1 MKQLSLLLVMI
12 SMVCFAWA
20 TIDEHYEFFATTGTY
35 TPITG
40 TNAGISSDDVLSD
53 IIPIGFTFSYGDF
66 SYSEVKISSNGWI
79 GLGTS
84 QTYSNLSNS
93 LNSTTYQPV
102 VAPLWDDLS
111 MVSGTVSYLM
121 SGTAPNRVF
130 IIQYENAKWYYSGPV
145 GFNFQVQLFET
156 GKISFIYGSN
166 PGIPNNPSASI
177 GINMSPGGVG
187 WFYSVNPTD
196 GSASTTIETSNIS
209 TFPNQGTVFEFNPV
223 IPQPN
228 DLAAIA
234 ISGNI
239 TPSVGLTANYTIT
252 IRNRGTNPQSTYQVQ
267 LIDSNGTE
275 LGSVNGATIQPN
287 QNLDFQVSWIPSV
300 GGPLVIRGKVILAGD
315 QNPNNDL
322 SYPIN
327 IYIQPEGVQAVTIA
341 DGTETM
347 RIPMDFYFR
356 NSLSETIYLSDELG
370 FVSGTITALAFY
382 NNFSESPANGAT
394 KIWLGSTN
402 VQNLSG
408 GWIPSTQMTLVFDG
422 NITYPMGANLITIP
436 LQTPYMHTPGN
447 LVMMVQRPMDT
458 TWYSYTDYFYGMT
471 MGSNRTLNIF
481 SDGTAYDP
489 ANPPG
494 GTTPINQVP
503 KITIFYT
510 GQLIENDLGCLSIT
524 GNTIPTV
531 GISSDYVITVKNNG
545 IAAQTNYSIKL
556 MKEGGIELVSVPG
569 PTINS
574 LQTLSVTVS
583 WTPTQAGSTY
593 VYGQVVLTGDEFA
606 TNNQTAPLNINVQPE
621 GVQAVTIADGTE
633 TFRIPMDF
641 FYCTSLCEVLY
652 YADELGFV
660 SGTITSL
667 ALYNNFSGTPAN
679 GATKIWLGSTNVQ
692 DLSGGWIP
700 STQLTLVFDGIV
712 NYPSGTNTIIIP
724 LQMPYMHTPGNL
736 VMMVQR
742 PMDTTWYSSTDNFYG
757 MTMGSNRTLNIFN
770 DGTAYDPANPPGGTT
785 PINQVPKITIFYT
798 GQLIE
803 NDLGCLSITG
813 NTVPSVDTSS
823 DYNITIKNNGIE
835 AQTNYTVKLMKEGGI
850 ELASVPGPTINSLQT
865 LSVTV
870 SWIPTQTGPTYIYG
884 QVILTGD
891 EIAINNQTAPLN
903 VEVMQAGLTV
913 IQIGQGTATNST
925 TGSPTPYGTWYK
937 NFRQQYLYTADDLYA
952 AGAAPGL
959 ISALAFNVTSVNN
972 CSPMPNYTI
981 KLKHTDQAQLSTI
994 FEEGE
999 YTTVWV
1005 NDNFVPLAGWN
1016 VHTFTSP
1023 FFWNGA
1029 SNLLIDICTDLIP
1042 GNYTENASVTYTPT
1056 TDPTCLRYQS
1066 DSSPA
1071 SSATTGS
1078 TSVNRANA
1086 RLFMTISDMGSLTGV
1101 VSSGGNLLSNAT
1113 VTIIGTV
1120 FQTVTSGDGS
1130 YYFQYVPIG
1139 TQQAMATKH
1148 GYNEVTHTVTIV
1160 EDQTTNQNFELSLL
1174 PQVTVTG
1181 RIVGSDNLSV
1191 GLANASISLT
1201 GYEPYSAT
1209 TNNSGFFTIP
1219 SVYAEHTYE
1228 YTVTATGYQPTTG
1241 QIIVGSVNVDVGD
1254 IMISELT
1261 LPPVNVQATDNGAI
1275 VSVTWEVP
1283 GTVEGGWIHYDS
1295 GQNSNSIGTGSANDF
1310 DVCIRFP
1317 ASALSQYSGMS
1328 LYALKVWPA
1337 QAGTFSVRVWTGG
1350 TATQPANMIVD
1361 QGFTPV
1367 LASYNTV
1374 ILNNPVL
1381 VTGIEELWFG
1391 YRNVVTGGYPAGC
1404 DAGPAVDG
1412 FGNMIYIDN
1421 SWSNLLSLNP
1431 DLDYNWN
1438 IQGYVGWSAP
1448 TTFPTLESIKTVLQA
1463 TVPLPQST
1471 VKPISSKLRTAH
1483 STSDNFG
1490 STKSISQNSKTV
1502 KSVSKTLRTT
1512 NPIRSNNNRIP
1523 LGYQVWR
1530 LLQGQENNENAWVL
1544 LTSNPI
1550 NVLLYADSLWT
1561 SLPDGTY
1568 RWAVKTVY
1576 TNGVYSI
1583 AAFSNALTLTHEIGT
1598 IAGLVRNLQN
1608 QPVAGA
1614 TITCGT
1620 STASTTSSG
1629 AYSMSVL
1636 SGIYNVTASHPNYQS
1651 VTHPGIFVISNQTT
1665 TVNFQLPPLALPYN
1679 DSFETYPDFAIS
1691 FSPWTLVDVDQSTTY
1706 GIQDYNWEHSFEPQA
1721 YIIFNPSA
1729 TTPPLIDLTAHSG
1742 NKMACCFA
1750 AVTPPNNDWLITPL
1764 FSGVT
1769 SVKFWARSYTADF
1782 GLERFKVG
1790 ISSNPNP
1797 NSFVIISGSNY
1808 IQAPVDWTEYN
1819 FHIAQPGAL
1828 YIGIQCVSNDAI
1840 IFCVDD
1846 VIISSEDIGELE
1858 VPVVATA
1865 LHNNYPNPF
1874 NPVTTIAYDVKEKE
1888 QVAIEIFNIKGQ
1900 LVKTLVKGIQE
1911 PGNHT
1916 VVWDGNDNR
1925 GCPVSSGVYYYKMKA
1940 GKYNST
1946 KKMIM
1951 IK

>member
-370 FVSGTITALAFY
+370 FVSGAITALAFY

-481 SDGTAYDP
+481 SGGTAYDP

-700 STQLTLVFDGIV
+700 STQLTLVFDGNV

-1130 YYFQYVPIG
+1130 YYFQYVPIE

-1381 VTGIEELWFG
+1381 VTGVEELWFG

-1544 LTSNPI
+1544 L
-1550 NVLLYADSLWT
+1550 
-1561 SLPDGTY
+1561 
-1568 RWAVKTVY
+1568 
-1576 TNGVYSI
+1576 
-1583 AAFSNALTLTHEIGT
+1583 
-1598 IAGLVRNLQN
+1598 Q
-1608 QPVAGA
+1608 
-1614 TITCGT
+1614 
-1620 STASTTSSG
+1620 
-1629 AYSMSVL
+1629 
-1636 SGIYNVTASHPNYQS
+1636 
-1651 VTHPGIFVISNQTT
+1651 
-1665 TVNFQLPPLALPYN
+1665 
-1679 DSFETYPDFAIS
+1679 
-1691 FSPWTLVDVDQSTTY
+1691 
-1706 GIQDYNWEHSFEPQA
+1706 
-1721 YIIFNPSA
+1721 
-1729 TTPPLIDLTAHSG
+1729 
-1742 NKMACCFA
+1742 
-1750 AVTPPNNDWLITPL
+1750 
-1764 FSGVT
+1764 
-1769 SVKFWARSYTADF
+1769 
-1782 GLERFKVG
+1782 
-1790 ISSNPNP
+1790 
-1797 NSFVIISGSNY
+1797 
-1808 IQAPVDWTEYN
+1808 
-1819 FHIAQPGAL
+1819 
-1828 YIGIQCVSNDAI
+1828 
-1840 IFCVDD
+1840 
-1846 VIISSEDIGELE
+1846 
-1858 VPVVATA
+1858 
-1865 LHNNYPNPF
+1865 
-1874 NPVTTIAYDVKEKE
+1874 
-1888 QVAIEIFNIKGQ
+1888 
-1900 LVKTLVKGIQE
+1900 
-1911 PGNHT
+1911 
-1916 VVWDGNDNR
+1916 
-1925 GCPVSSGVYYYKMKA
+1925 
-1940 GKYNST
+1940 
-1946 KKMIM
+1946 
-1951 IK
+1951 